1 MFFHQPLAKA
11 QPAPPTKQE
20 WESRTVHSAQ
30 PLPALRKPSSC
41 KPIFL
46 HPIQTKLL
54 LGSATNRFE
63 QEADQIAQQVVNQLH
78 APSPQTSEPT
88 PMVQGKPTPEE
99 DPHGDPEVSPIQ
111 RQMAP
116 PAEGAV
122 STELETTI
130 NQARGSGHALP
141 KALQGAMEHSL
152 NANLSSV
159 RIHRDAQADRL
170 NRAIQA
176 RAFTSGQDIFFRQGE
191 YNPKSRTGQELIAH
205 EIAHTLQQ
213 RKPIIQHPGPEHSTL
228 QMARPRSASIPLS
241 QGDSGGKVACY
252 GVSQGHYKTIGM
264 FDGMIGTSSLG
275 SCFAVIVHSGPSV
288 FFCHVHACSEEVL
301 NNFAS
306 LISVGSAKIVKGK
319 APSEN
324 TNNLIDL
331 LVQKGATVHGGT
343 GTGAVV
349 YNPLKKEISTPGD
362 IQPTND
368 DYLAKNGVGAK
379 MKADE
384 ALQSM

>member
-1 MFFHQPLAKA
+1 MAMTFQHISRPEETKKQEVARQASRQRGAMDSLWGEEQANASASQPLT
-11 QPAPPTKQE
+11 APHFNYDFTQI
-20 WESRTVHSAQ
+20 
-30 PLPALRKPSSC
+30 PL
-41 KPIFL
+41 
-46 HPIQTKLL
+46 
-54 LGSATNRFE
+54 
-63 QEADQIAQQVVNQLH
+63 
-78 APSPQTSEPT
+78 
-88 PMVQGKPTPEE
+88 
-99 DPHGDPEVSPIQ
+99 
-111 RQMAP
+111 
-116 PAEGAV
+116 
-122 STELETTI
+122 
-130 NQARGSGHALP
+130 
-141 KALQGAMEHSL
+141 
-152 NANLSSV
+152 
-159 RIHRDAQADRL
+159 
-170 NRAIQA
+170 
-176 RAFTSGQDIFFRQGE
+176 
-191 YNPKSRTGQELIAH
+191 Y
-205 EIAHTLQQ
+205 
-213 RKPIIQHPGPEHSTL
+213 PEHSTL
-228 QMARPRSASIPLS
+228 QMSRPRSVSNPLS

-349 YNPLKKEISTPGD
+349 YNPLTKEISTPGD